1 MKPRCRRVET
11 KRGRELAR
19 GLGVLAAQR
28 ACLHRRWRL
37 SVQRGSERAY
47 DGGNPPDE
55 SNWHPVTHRFHYA
68 GLLAVRPL
76 AGASV
81 GTHRFTRTREGSPDG
96 ARATTRRA
104 SARASRPY
112 SCTTDPRPG
121 PRPRRPGTRGS
132 HEHARGL
139 VLAPARARPLREGPT
154 STRSSC
160 CWPHA
165 GARRPRSSP
174 AWLLARELLARS
186 HRRVRE

>member
-81 GTHRFTRTREGSPDG
+81 GFTASLAH
-96 ARATTRRA
+96 ARDRSAGNEPPGIRAGVATVQL
-104 SARASRPY
+104 Y
-112 SCTTDPRPG
+112 ECTTDPRPG

-132 HEHARGL
+132 HEHARPRAG
-139 VLAPARARPLREGPT
+139 ARARARPLREGPT
-154 STRSSC
+154 STRSCC